1 VTAAEWAGRVDDL
14 IMKCCRRCA
23 KRACECDLLVLFGV
37 VTFVVLLAAAVLHFS
52 FRTLDD
58 AGKSAALIL
67 LATVP
72 PLLPDPVMAHD
83 AAAPMGVSRLELSPS
98 LSGSVLQDAR
108 RRPQLGER
116 AAAQRPAG
124 LGVRILSQPPTL
136 APAEPASLATPTDL
150 KETAASEP
158 SWSLD
163 AEFGQS
169 PSSVVSV

>member
-1 VTAAEWAGRVDDL
+1 MTAAEWAGRVDNL

-37 VTFVVLLAAAVLHFS
+37 VTFLVLLAAAVLHFS

-58 AGKSAALIL
+58 AGKSAALTL

-83 AAAPMGVSRLELSPS
+83 AAPTGVSRLEPSPS
-98 LSGSVLQDAR
+98 SSGSVLQDAR
-108 RRPQLGER
+108 RRPQQGER

-150 KETAASEP
+150 IETAASEP

-163 AEFGQS
+163 AEFGQT
-169 PSSVVSV
+169 PSSPVSV